1 MNCCLFNWRSMAR
14 SSSGVVM
21 TRRASSERLSWRRR
35 LAKRGLCRVRI
46 RGQIKF
52 GQQKVRGCCNVRI
65 FALVNQL
72 NAIFKQCT
80 RHCTVFILVA
90 VLTTR
95 TFIVARVQYVA
106 RKTVQQQGD
115 GSLEGVRSV
124 TVVGVITATCTG
136 TWDLPLINNLW
147 NRWKNRITAFIK
159 AKLKKWDVQTNF
171 DK

>member
-1 MNCCLFNWRSMAR
+1 MNCCLFNWRPMAR
-14 SSSGVVM
+14 SSSCVVM

-90 VLTTR
+90 VLAR
-95 TFIVARVQYVA
+95 TFIVVRVQYVA

-115 GSLEGVRSV
+115 WSLEGVRTV
-124 TVVGVITATCTG
+124 AVVGVITATCTR
-136 TWDLPLINNLW
+136 T
-147 NRWKNRITAFIK
+147 
-159 AKLKKWDVQTNF
+159 
-171 DK
+171 